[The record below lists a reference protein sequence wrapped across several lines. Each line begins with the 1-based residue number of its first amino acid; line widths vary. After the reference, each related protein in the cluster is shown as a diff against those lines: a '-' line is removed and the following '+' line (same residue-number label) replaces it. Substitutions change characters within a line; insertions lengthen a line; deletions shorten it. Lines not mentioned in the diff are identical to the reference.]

1 VGSVPCGDQNLRVKK
16 KRSETQPDT
25 LIAKTVRTLLDF
37 TTKTLSQLAGVLT
50 DLSKYVPNLV
60 QSALCQ
66 RHQEGKRMITYII
79 VSIISGV
86 LFGGLDGLINVNPL
100 AQSLYEVYKP
110 VAKTS
115 INALAGITI
124 DLIYGFVMAGVFL
137 LLYQSLP
144 GEVGLVKGVCFA
156 IIIWFFRVV
165 MYVASQWVMFNVPVN
180 ALLYTLVT
188 GLGEML
194 ILGILYGLTLKP
206 PV

>member
-1 VGSVPCGDQNLRVKK
+1 
-16 KRSETQPDT
+16 
-25 LIAKTVRTLLDF
+25 
-37 TTKTLSQLAGVLT
+37 
-50 DLSKYVPNLV
+50 
-60 QSALCQ
+60 
-66 RHQEGKRMITYII
+66 MITYII

-110 VAKTS
+110 IAKTS

-206 PV
+206 SV